1 MYESDTESPVATRK
15 RLEVDSQHP
24 SFLNEYIKCVVVG
37 DGGVGKTCLITT
49 WACEKNFCLK
59 ELVKTHVSTV
69 WAHDHYRNDR
79 DILEKSIVKV
89 DGGNVSLRL
98 WDTFGYHDKDR
109 RFAYKGA
116 DVVLLCFSLCQPKS
130 LQNVSKIWIP
140 EIRHKVPTTPVVI
153 AGCQGDLRYMY
164 RNKDYLNIDK
174 GLLYK
179 IVQEKDIVT
188 PDEGRAVAQEIGAP
202 YYECSVLNK
211 YGVEDVFNNVIR
223 AAMVEKRKLRFW
235 STQLRRVQY
244 PQIQAPM
251 KPPPLY
257 LPKVTVPPTTLHN
270 DLYKLLFNQSEGDV
284 VFNVRG
290 QCFRAHKI
298 CLTVSA
304 KIFEDL
310 FTLDF
315 NKSNERKIS
324 RVLSDSSQ
332 NRKDVDIDV
341 KALIENEETPTSSDD
356 SLSLNDSDVSSMD
369 IIIGNHPAF
378 ALIEPNKP
386 CDNPYQPGE
395 VMALTCVTL
404 NSDITPRGFQYV
416 LEYLY
421 TGKAKEDFDSLE
433 DAKVAAHILQLLDLS
448 LQILNIQSDE
458 AFLNTALEKEFL
470 ESRKNKLR
478 DIALKKEFLADIKF
492 KVDDGTVP
500 AHKPLLMARCEMMY
514 AMFNDNFMEASA
526 DVIHFPGTSKECF
539 LALREFLYTDDI
551 LPEGHIDCLGV
562 IEIGNRFC
570 LPRLVKLVEASLVED
585 LTIGDGE
592 GEDILEEVLHTL
604 EPAQLH
610 NADGLSDWC
619 LKYLCNHYLQL
630 RQRYM
635 KMFQRL
641 NPDNIKFIEKNKW
654 PPEWYIK
661 ELNYYENAQNE
672 SLKSKKS
679 RATIQQKQQFSRVQ
693 QCSNGCLCFCRRSR
707 LVIEDVDSN
716 ELPA

>member
-24 SFLNEYIKCVVVG
+24 SVLNEYTKCVVVG
-37 DGGVGKTCLITT
+37 DSGVGKTCLITT
-49 WACEKNFCLK
+49 WACQKNFSLK
-59 ELVKTHVSTV
+59 QLVKTHVSTV
-69 WAHDHYRNDR
+69 WATDHYRNDR
-79 DILEKSIVKV
+79 DILEKSIVEV
-89 DGGNVSLRL
+89 DGVNVSLRL

-116 DVVLLCFSLCQPKS
+116 DVVLLCFSLCQRKS
-130 LQNVSKIWIP
+130 LQNVTKVWIP
-140 EIRHKVPTTPVVI
+140 EIRHKAPTTPVVI

-164 RNKDYLNIDK
+164 RDEDYLTIDK

-179 IVQEKDIVT
+179 IVHEEDIVT
-188 PDEGRAVAQEIGAP
+188 PDEGRAVAKEIGAP

-223 AAMVEKRKLRFW
+223 AAMVEKRKIRFW
-235 STQLRRVQY
+235 SAQLRRVQY
-244 PQIQAPM
+244 PQMQAPM
-251 KPPPLY
+251 KPPQLH
-257 LPKVTVPPTTLHN
+257 LPKVTVPPSTLHN
-270 DLYKLLFNQSEGDV
+270 DWNKLLFNQSEGDV
-284 VFNVRG
+284 VFIVRG

-298 CLTVSA
+298 CLTVGA

-310 FTLDF
+310 FNLDL
-315 NKSNERKIS
+315 NNSNERKTS

-332 NRKDVDIDV
+332 NRNNQETDI
-341 KALIENEETPTSSDD
+341 KALIEHEEILTNEVDA
-356 SLSLNDSDVSSMD
+356 LNLNDNEVSPRD
-369 IIIGNHPAF
+369 TIVGNHPAF

-395 VMALTCVTL
+395 VMSLTCVTL
-404 NSDITPRGFQYV
+404 NSDISPSGFQYV

-421 TGKAKEDFDSLE
+421 TGRAKEDFDCLE
-433 DAKVAAHILQLLDLS
+433 DAKVAAQLLQLSDLT
-448 LQILNIQSDE
+448 LQIMNMQSDE
-458 AFLNTALEKEFL
+458 AYLNSELEKLFL

-478 DIALKKEFLADIKF
+478 DVALKKEFLADIKF

-500 AHKPLLMARCEMMY
+500 AHKPLLVARCEMMY

-526 DVIHFPGTSKECF
+526 DVIHFPGISKECF
-539 LALREFLYTDDI
+539 LALREFLYTDD
-551 LPEGHIDCLGV
+551 LAPEGHIDCLGV

-570 LPRLVKLVEASLVED
+570 LPRLVKLVEASVVEE
-585 LTIGDGE
+585 LMMGASQ
-592 GEDILEEVLHTL
+592 GEDILEEVLDIL

-610 NADGLSDWC
+610 NADSLSDWC

-641 NPDNIKFIEKNKW
+641 NSDNIKFIEKNKW
-654 PPEWYIK
+654 PPEWYVK
-661 ELNYYENAQNE
+661 ELNYYDIAQNE
-672 SLKSKKS
+672 ALKSKKS
-679 RATIQQKQQFSRVQ
+679 RATIQQKQQFSRWQ
-693 QCSNGCLCFCRRSR
+693 QCSNGCLCFCRRSKI
-707 LVIEDVDSN
+707 VIEDVDSN
-716 ELPA
+716 DLPA